1 MHRDQYYKNKL
12 QLRKMEEEER
22 INNLPLFYRTE
33 EMYIS
38 PHQDDWE
45 VRYYKSLFHMN
56 KVNSYAIKDICTNYL
71 EGLEWVHYYYTSD
84 CLHWKWKYNYSYPP
98 LLVDLFKFI
107 PNNEFFFIEKNRD
120 LRKYEN
126 KAFVD
131 SLQLCYVLPKSSFNL
146 LNKKS
151 LEITKK
157 NSQYYVNE
165 FQFQWAFC
173 RFFWESHV
181 LLPEIK
187 TNILENWNMVLIN

>member
-1 MHRDQYYKNKL
+1 M
-12 QLRKMEEEER
+12 
-22 INNLPLFYRTE
+22 
-33 EMYIS
+33 
-38 PHQDDWE
+38 
-45 VRYYKSLFHMN
+45 
-56 KVNSYAIKDICTNYL
+56 
-71 EGLEWVHYYYTSD
+71 
-84 CLHWKWKYNYSYPP
+84 
-98 LLVDLFKFI
+98 
-107 PNNEFFFIEKNRD
+107 
-120 LRKYEN
+120 
-126 KAFVD
+126 D

-187 TNILENWNMVLIN
+187 TTTLENWNKNLLIV